1 MEGRMLANGNAEME
15 TRPATRV
22 REIGLVLPD
31 PPAPLGAYVESADT
45 GNLLFLTGMLPVVKG
60 KLAVNGRLGE
70 SLSVEEG
77 QKAARIAAL
86 NALAAAQHH
95 LGDLDRLK
103 KLVKLTVQIVTTD
116 QFIDHA
122 AVADGAS
129 KLFVQIFGANLGHTR
144 VVYGVQSIPIGA
156 PVMIE
161 TIFEIC

>member
-1 MEGRMLANGNAEME
+1 MPVSGNPEIEA
-15 TRPATRV
+15 RPATRV
-22 REIGLVLPD
+22 REIGLELPD
-31 PPAPLGAYVESADT
+31 PPAPLGAYVESSDT
-45 GNLLFLTGMLPVVKG
+45 GNLLFLTGMLPVVMG
-60 KLAVNGRLGE
+60 KLAVKGRLGE

-77 QKAARIAAL
+77 QKATRIAAL
-86 NALAAAQHH
+86 NALATAQHH

-116 QFIDHA
+116 QFVDHA

-129 KLFVQIFGANLGHTR
+129 QLFVQIFGAKLGHTR
-144 VVYGVQSIPIGA
+144 VVYGVRSIPIGA

>member
-1 MEGRMLANGNAEME
+1 M
-15 TRPATRV
+15 
-22 REIGLVLPD
+22 
-31 PPAPLGAYVESADT
+31 PLGDYVEASDT

-60 KLAVNGRLGE
+60 KLAITGRLGE

-86 NALAAAQHH
+86 NALATAQHH

-103 KLVKLTVQIVTTD
+103 KLVKLTVQLLTTE
-116 QFIDHA
+116 QFIDQA

-129 KLFVQIFGANLGHTR
+129 KLFVQIFGPGNGHTR
-144 VVYGVQSIPIGA
+144 VVYGVQSMPIGA

-161 TIFEIC
+161 TIFAICDPE